1 MTQALSY
8 FTALKS
14 AFNYFSGST
23 EQKLPKLDKVY
34 VAAMFALFPFL
45 DPKSHLAI
53 RGDRI
58 KMQLPKR
65 VYSPSS
71 GEEVVDLQG
80 IERTIYGNG
89 RDEIGVICLALREFN
104 VEGLKQVESDIVPFA
119 ITGIRTYAEH
129 YPSHDNAYI
138 VLNDTADII
147 KSRWDEMLR
156 LREEEQAPAH
166 SGLYEEIHPLLER
179 PQDYQA
185 KAELLTHSFFNR
197 QKKEEP
203 K

>member
-1 MTQALSY
+1 MSQALSY

-14 AFNYFSGST
+14 AFSYFKGPT
-23 EQKLPKLDKVY
+23 ELKLPNLDKVY
-34 VAAMFALFPFL
+34 VAAMFALFPLL

-53 RGDRI
+53 NGDRI

-89 RDEIGVICLALREFN
+89 RDEIGIICLAFREFN
-104 VEGLKQVESDIVPFA
+104 VESLKQSESDIVPFA
-119 ITGIRTYAEH
+119 IAGIREYAEH
-129 YPSHDNAYI
+129 YPHHDNAYI
-138 VLNDTADII
+138 VLNDTANMVE
-147 KSRWDEMLR
+147 KGWRKMLK
-156 LREEEQAPAH
+156 LRGEEQPPAH
-166 SGLYEEIHPLLER
+166 SPLYEEIHPLLER
-179 PQDYQA
+179 PEDFQA
-185 KAELLTHSFFNR
+185 KAQLLTQSFFNR